1 MKILYA
7 FQGTGNGHASR
18 ARDILPELT
27 RHAHVDVANSGSNFQ
42 LDIGH
47 SVTLSFSGLSFR
59 QGGDGKISTWET
71 VKSWRFGKAFCDV
84 HSLDLA
90 SYDIVVNDFE
100 PITAYAANQ
109 SQTASVSLSHQA
121 SFLSKKK
128 PRPDKA
134 SPPCEAFFRWYAPAQ
149 NNIGFHFDRYDSF
162 ILSPVLREEIRT
174 AHPKNYGH
182 LTVYVPGYDDQN
194 LIPLLLTLAPKPV
207 DLLSRAAR
215 ASYTIENVHVHRVSH
230 ERFMQSLIN
239 CDVFLTG
246 AGFEGPADALHL
258 GKKLM
263 VVPFGDQYE
272 SSFEQVREWIF
283 TGKALQVHFQDKKM
297 EAVEQILSLRR

>member
-47 SVTLSFSGLSFR
+47 PVTLSFSGLSFR

-90 SYDIVVNDFE
+90 SYDIVVSDFE

-149 NNIGFHFDRYDSF
+149 KNIGFHFDRYDSF
-162 ILSPVLREEIRT
+162 ILSPVLR
-174 AHPKNYGH
+174 
-182 LTVYVPGYDDQN
+182 
-194 LIPLLLTLAPKPV
+194 
-207 DLLSRAAR
+207 
-215 ASYTIENVHVHRVSH
+215 
-230 ERFMQSLIN
+230 
-239 CDVFLTG
+239 
-246 AGFEGPADALHL
+246 
-258 GKKLM
+258 
-263 VVPFGDQYE
+263 
-272 SSFEQVREWIF
+272 
-283 TGKALQVHFQDKKM
+283 
-297 EAVEQILSLRR
+297 